1 MYILLFS
8 IGVAV
13 GVTLLSL
20 LVCILTANYGVFTT
34 VIILSLIIFVLFN
47 IFPELMKKFPIV

>member
-47 IFPELMKKFPIV
+47 IFPELMKKFSIV